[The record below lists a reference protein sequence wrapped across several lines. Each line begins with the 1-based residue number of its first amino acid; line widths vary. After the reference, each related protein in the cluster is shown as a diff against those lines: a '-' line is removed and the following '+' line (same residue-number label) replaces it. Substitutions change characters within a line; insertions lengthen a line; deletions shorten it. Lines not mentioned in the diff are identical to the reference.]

1 MSTVPEH
8 QRCKAWKPRSYALCA
23 IRAPLRLVIGIES
36 KYAMMVAMP
45 GMVIDELE

>member
-1 MSTVPEH
+1 
-8 QRCKAWKPRSYALCA
+8 
-23 IRAPLRLVIGIES
+23 LRLVIGIES